1 MRKNK
6 IDRKNLKNTDASLYV
21 LYRIRGNNLDGLV
34 NSLQKKGIGVYRV
47 RKTDGKTL
55 IVGIKFRDSE
65 KFFAICNNLWYT
77 DIKKV
82 KEYGK
87 ALLVLRLIRNF
98 GVAIGTVLFVCIA
111 LFADG
116 FIMKIDYVGTGAVCK
131 REVREFLSERG
142 IGEFSRFSD
151 VDLKN
156 LSAEIL
162 ANNSRLVYAAC
173 QKRGNRLIIEL
184 ALRKNAESGI
194 AVIKEPLVSDVNG
207 VVEEVR
213 IYRGTATVKT
223 GDEVKVGNVLANPYA
238 EINGVR
244 VEEGLLAYIA
254 IKTDFYYE
262 YFSES
267 DDREEES
274 VIFAE
279 NALGERYTESSVEKT
294 KGQKGFVYKVRLSY
308 KRILYS
314 GMPKE

>member
-6 IDRKNLKNTDASLYV
+6 IDRKNLKNADASLYV
-21 LYRIRGNNLDGLV
+21 LYKIKGNNLDGLV
-34 NSLQKKGIGVYRV
+34 NSLQKKGVGVYRV
-47 RKTDGKTL
+47 RKIDGKTL
-55 IVGIKFRDSE
+55 IVGIKFQDSE
-65 KFFAICNNLWYT
+65 KFFAICDNLWYT

-82 KEYGK
+82 KEYGR
-87 ALLVLRLIRNF
+87 ALPFLRLVRNF
-98 GVAIGTVLFVCIA
+98 GLVIGAA
-111 LFADG
+111 LFIFFASFSDG

-131 REVREFLSERG
+131 REVCEFLSDRG
-142 IGEFSRFSD
+142 ICEFSRFSGE
-151 VDLKN
+151 DLKN

-162 ANNSRLVYAAC
+162 ANNPRLVYASC

-184 ALRKNAESGI
+184 ALRKNAETGI
-194 AVIKEPLVSDVNG
+194 VTVKEPLVSDVNG
-207 VVEEVR
+207 VIEEVK

-223 GDEVKVGNVLANPYA
+223 GDEVKVGDIIANPYV

-244 VEEGLLAYIA
+244 VEEGLLAYVTV
-254 IKTDFYYE
+254 KTDFYYE

-294 KGQKGFVYKVRLSY
+294 EVQKGFVYKVKLSY
-308 KRILYS
+308 KRILYT
-314 GMPKE
+314 GMPEE

>member
-6 IDRKNLKNTDASLYV
+6 IDRKNLKNADASLYV
-21 LYRIRGNNLDGLV
+21 LYRIKGNNLDGLV

-47 RKTDGKTL
+47 RKTDGKT
-55 IVGIKFRDSE
+55 IIIGIKFRDSE

-87 ALLVLRLIRNF
+87 ALPFLRLIRNF
-98 GVAIGTVLFVCIA
+98 GVVVGAA
-111 LFADG
+111 LFICVASFLDG

-142 IGEFSRFSD
+142 IVEYSRFPD
-151 VDLKN
+151 GDLKN

-162 ANNSRLVYAAC
+162 ANNPRLVYASC

-184 ALRKNAESGI
+184 ALRQNAEKSVT
-194 AVIKEPLVSDVNG
+194 VIKEPLISDVNG
-207 VVEEVR
+207 VIEEIKV
-213 IYRGTATVKT
+213 YRGSATVKV
-223 GDEVKVGNVLANPYA
+223 GDAVNAGDMIAEPYA
-238 EINGVR
+238 EINGVKI
-244 VEEGLLAYIA
+244 EEGLLAYVA

-294 KGQKGFVYKVRLSY
+294 KGQKGFIYKVRLSY